1 MQNAEWS
8 YDMKEY
14 LLYAS
19 GIYLLAVNL
28 WAFALMGIDKRR
40 ARKNLWRIKERTL
53 FLPVLLGGGV
63 GGILGMKV
71 FHHKTRHWYFRFGFP
86 AILILELAGTAW
98 LVWYFVF
105 R

>member
-1 MQNAEWS
+1 
-8 YDMKEY
+8 MKEY

-19 GIYLLAVNL
+19 GIYLLLVNL
-28 WAFALMGIDKRR
+28 WAFVLMGIDKRR
-40 ARKNLWRIKERTL
+40 ARKDLRRIKERTL
-53 FLPVLLGGGV
+53 FLPVLLGCGV

-71 FHHKTRHWYFRFGFP
+71 FHHKTKHWYFRFGFP
-86 AILILELAGTAW
+86 VILILEIAGTVW

>member
-1 MQNAEWS
+1 
-8 YDMKEY
+8 MKQY

-28 WAFALMGIDKRR
+28 TAFVLMGIDKRR
-40 ARKNLWRIKERTL
+40 ARKDLWRIKERTL
-53 FLPVLLGGGV
+53 FLPVLLGGGL

-71 FHHKTRHWYFRFGFP
+71 FHHKTKHWYFRFGFP
-86 AILILELAGTAW
+86 AILILEIAGTVW